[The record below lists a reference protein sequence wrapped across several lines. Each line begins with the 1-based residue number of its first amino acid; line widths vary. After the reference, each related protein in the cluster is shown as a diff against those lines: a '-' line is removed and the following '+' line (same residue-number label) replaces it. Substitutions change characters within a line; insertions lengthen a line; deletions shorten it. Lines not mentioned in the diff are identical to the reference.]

1 MKELS
6 LMVLQLIGPVS
17 LMGSIF
23 AIMNRLFGFS
33 IGAADTALPADFRA
47 AAMLFGIA
55 AVCGAIIYLF
65 GRKR

>member
-1 MKELS
+1 MKDI
-6 LMVLQLIGPVS
+6 VLFLVQIVGTVS
-17 LMGSIF
+17 FLGGIF
-23 AIMNRLFGFS
+23 ALMNRLFGWS
-33 IGAADTALPADFRA
+33 IGIKGAALPADFRA

>member
-1 MKELS
+1 MKDI
-6 LMVLQLIGPVS
+6 VLFLVQIVGTVGFLG
-17 LMGSIF
+17 GIF
-23 AIMNRLFGFS
+23 ALMNRLFGWS
-33 IGAADTALPADFRA
+33 IGIKVAALPADFRA